1 MKFYKNARGLTIP
14 LHIRSLLPY
23 SLIKLLE
30 KDGHGISF
38 PSKIAA
44 QMRYVKEGTDMGGS
58 YPLSKY
64 KNWTELLLSIV
75 KRNKELR
82 RIIPNSSYGC
92 SPDKGVSFIARY
104 RKDRDSFEYYYNVSY
119 YTEKKPSMKSFY
131 CGNENTMSTERRK
144 HAELTAW
151 HFRREYCRDLDPNI
165 FSTENTENWTTQQ
178 KY

>member
-1 MKFYKNARGLTIP
+1 MKHYKNARGLTIP
-14 LHIRSLLPY
+14 LHIKSLLPY

-38 PSKIAA
+38 PSKISA
-44 QMRYVKEGTDMGGS
+44 QMRYIKDGFDMGGS
-58 YPLSKY
+58 YPVSKY
-64 KNWTELLLSIV
+64 ENWTQLLLSAI
-75 KRNKELR
+75 KSNERLR
-82 RIIPNSSYGC
+82 KKLANSSYGC

-104 RKDRDSFEYYYNVSY
+104 RKDRESIEYYYNVSY
-119 YTEKKPSMKSFY
+119 YNEEKQSMKSFY

-151 HFRREYCRDLDPNI
+151 HFRREYCRDLNPDI
-165 FSTENTENWTTQQ
+165 FSAENWTTQQ